1 MAKPGYDTICRSVGV
16 EKAFG
21 PNRVLRGIDLSIPGG
36 QITVLMGANGA
47 GKSTLVKILCG
58 VHRAD
63 GGHIELSGDPFQP
76 TSPAHAIKAGV
87 VTVHQSI
94 NDGVI
99 PDLDVASNLMLDDLN
114 APGAGFF
121 VNENR
126 LREDAKRVAGAMDLD
141 IDVRTQVADLGV
153 AERQLIA
160 IARAMAKQPKVLI
173 LDEPTSSL
181 SATEAE
187 RLFTL
192 LDRLRETGVA
202 ILYISHRMSDIRRI
216 ADRII
221 AMRDGQI
228 SGTFEDAPL
237 DYEGAVTAMLGH
249 AMTQVDIDIPSR
261 GDPVLVLDDVQL
273 SAQAAPMALTVHRN
287 EVVAVTGLLGSGKTK
302 LASVLFGITRPHS
315 GTVMLDGQVYRP
327 SSPEDAIR
335 SGVFLCSKDRAS
347 NGVVP
352 DFDIAQNLTLPF
364 LTRHASL
371 SFLNGGSERRTTNRM
386 IDQLGIVCQSSADE
400 IGTLSGG
407 NQQKVMVGRW
417 MAEASQLLV
426 LDEPF
431 QGGDIRARRDIG
443 RTIRATADERATIGF
458 VAELDEALEIADR
471 IVVMSE
477 ETIVG
482 EHRNDDVDLNAI
494 LAQVSGVAGATTPN
508 DPNPSARTP

>member
-1 MAKPGYDTICRSVGV
+1 MTHAACRVIGI

-21 PNRVLRGIDLSIPGG
+21 PNRVLRGIDLTIPAG

-58 VHRAD
+58 VHTLDSGRV
-63 GGHIELSGDPFQP
+63 ELFGEPF
-76 TSPAHAIKAGV
+76 SPASPSQAIEAGV

-99 PDLDVASNLMLDDLN
+99 PDLDVASNLMLDRLN

-121 VNENR
+121 VNR
-126 LREDAKRVAGAMDLD
+126 SKLRSDARKIASAMGLE

-160 IARAMAKQPKVLI
+160 IARAMAKDPKVLI

-187 RLFTL
+187 RLFKL
-192 LDRLRETGVA
+192 LDHLRETGVA

-221 AMRDGQI
+221 SMRDGQI
-228 SGTFEDAPL
+228 SGTFETEPL

-249 AMTQVDIDIPSR
+249 AMTAADIEVAAP
-261 GDPVLVLDDVQL
+261 GEPVLELQGVQL
-273 SAQAAPMALTVHRN
+273 SPTGAPITLKVHRN
-287 EVVAVTGLLGSGKTK
+287 EVVAITGLLGSGKTK
-302 LASVLFGITRPHS
+302 LASLLFGMEAPIAGQMRLAGKPYTPTSPH
-315 GTVMLDGQVYRP
+315 
-327 SSPEDAIR
+327 DAIAK
-335 SGVFLCSKDRAS
+335 GVFMSPKDRAS
-347 NGVVP
+347 NGVIP
-352 DFDIAQNLTLPF
+352 TFDITQNLTLPF
-364 LTRHASL
+364 TARHAPL
-371 SFLNGGSERRTTNRM
+371 SFLSKRSERGKTREM
-386 IDQLGIVCQSSADE
+386 IDRLGVVCQSPGDD

-431 QGGDIRARRDIG
+431 QGVDIRARRDIG
-443 RTIRATADERATIGF
+443 RSIRQTAGDRATIVF
-458 VAELDEALEIADR
+458 AAELDEAFEIADR
-471 IVVMSE
+471 ILVLYEHSL
-477 ETIVG
+477 VG
-482 EHRNDDVDLNAI
+482 EHRNEAVDLTAI
-494 LAQVSGVAGATTPN
+494 LAQVSGQAIQDTPIEMQ
-508 DPNPSARTP
+508 AQ